1 MATNPFSIRTL
12 AERWDCHPD
21 VVRRMIRSGALQSF
35 RVGALIRIQA
45 QEVERYECSGSASP
59 DTEADLSSN
68 GMTKASDTDER
79 CARETW
85 RQRTP
90 KLAILSGPSSGEK
103 PEG

>member
-1 MATNPFSIRTL
+1 MKHPYSIRTL

-45 QEVERYECSGSASP
+45 QEVERYECSGSVLQG
-59 DTEADLSSN
+59 TEADLSLS
-68 GMTKASDTDER
+68 GMTTVSDTDER
-79 CARETW
+79 CVQETW

-90 KLAILSGPSSGEK
+90 RLTTLSGPSSGEE

>member
-45 QEVERYECSGSASP
+45 QEVERYECSGSGLQN
-59 DTEADLSSN
+59 TEAGSSLN
-68 GMTKASDTDER
+68 GMTTASDTDER

-103 PEG
+103 QDG

>member
-1 MATNPFSIRTL
+1 MKAPYSIRSL
-12 AERWDCHPD
+12 SERWDCHPD

-45 QEVERYECSGSASP
+45 QEVERYECSGSVLQG
-59 DTEADLSSN
+59 TGADLSLS
-68 GMTKASDTDER
+68 GMTGPSDTDER

-90 KLAILSGPSSGEK
+90 RLATSREPSNGEK
-103 PEG
+103 QEG

>member
-21 VVRRMIRSGALQSF
+21 VVRRLIRAKRLQSF
-35 RVGALIRIQA
+35 RVGALIRIA
-45 QEVERYECSGSASP
+45 WSEVERYECSGSASP
-59 DTEADLSSN
+59 DTEAGSSLN
-68 GMTKASDTDER
+68 GMTGPSDTDER

-90 KLAILSGPSSGEK
+90 KLATLSAPSSGEK
-103 PEG
+103 QEG